1 MPYVTQVTMPMELYD
16 RIRTYQGSK
25 SFSALCREALT
36 EWVERH
42 EWADKRESTPLSPE
56 AEKWMETSMGKVD

>member
-36 EWVERH
+36 
-42 EWADKRESTPLSPE
+42 
-56 AEKWMETSMGKVD
+56 